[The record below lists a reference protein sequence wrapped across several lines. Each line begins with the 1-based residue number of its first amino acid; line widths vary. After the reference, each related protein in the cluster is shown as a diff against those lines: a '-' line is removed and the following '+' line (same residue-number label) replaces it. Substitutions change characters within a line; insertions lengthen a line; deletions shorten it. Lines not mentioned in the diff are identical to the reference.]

1 MPVSQVG
8 FTFTAVYTSVLIRS
22 RCHLSANSV
31 VSDST
36 QIQHCRTIL
45 LLSAFCHRTR
55 IPVARSSPVARRV
68 SVTRRIHPCLCLST
82 TVCLFLDH
90 RFFCMPRRED
100 ATDAAAALHT
110 FSSRTTGQLAAPRST
125 EEECCCRYCPSSLLV
140 CAICLPAVLS
150 LQLVSNS
157 GLSDSVWVHCPILL
171 LSLICHGTR
180 GAVTRPTYSSAFICL
195 FVSLP
200 QVLLKWY

>member
-1 MPVSQVG
+1 M
-8 FTFTAVYTSVLIRS
+8 
-22 RCHLSANSV
+22 
-31 VSDST
+31 
-36 QIQHCRTIL
+36 

-55 IPVARSSPVARRV
+55 ITVARSIPVARRV

-157 GLSDSVWVHCPILL
+157 GLSDSVWVHCRPILL
-171 LSLICHGTR
+171 LSPICHGTR
-180 GAVTRPTYSSAFICL
+180 GAVTRRIHLRFC
-195 FVSLP
+195 VSITVRLS
-200 QVLLKWY
+200 VNHRF